1 MLRVWLST
9 AVPSD
14 GCAPAT
20 LAATTAQTA
29 INASTSPLCFHQL
42 DMPEPPEI
50 KGALTRKKVW
60 ECGNVT
66 TPLPRSQD
74 VAAEGKL
81 GGRRRRRRCTHD
93 ERRLQPDD
101 LGRPAGLLD
110 PPEQQARGLAA
121 HLERG
126 L

>member
-1 MLRVWLST
+1 MLRVWLSA
-9 AVPSD
+9 AVPSE

-20 LAATTAQTA
+20 LAATTAQSA

-66 TPLPRSQD
+66 TPLPPSQD
-74 VAAEGKL
+74 AERKRKL
-81 GGRRRRRRCTHD
+81 ARRRRRRSAHD
-93 ERRLQPDD
+93 ERRLEADD
-101 LGRPAGLLD
+101 LGRPAGLL
-110 PPEQQARGLAA
+110 
-121 HLERG
+121 
-126 L
+126 